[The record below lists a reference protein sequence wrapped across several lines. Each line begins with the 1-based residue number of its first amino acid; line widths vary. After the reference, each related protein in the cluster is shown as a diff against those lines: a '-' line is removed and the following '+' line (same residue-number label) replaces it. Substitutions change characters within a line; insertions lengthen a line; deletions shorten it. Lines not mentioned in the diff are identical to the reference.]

1 MIKYELDI
9 WNSWTKK
16 SSGIKFKASK
26 SYLGDGE
33 EKLGKEF
40 DSIPLGQ
47 NVSYDLEV
55 GNEKWEIKK
64 LDIDNSFRLGVSI
77 SSKYNILLSK
87 IINCLNN
94 LEKIKDELLSEF
106 FQKKIYKIIEQVNSP
121 FGRAKNSILEGLLKN
136 EISEGN
142 LNKLNELLEELKA
155 ITFFNH
161 QNIEMYSSI
170 NGKKYQYSSLD
181 AVKKIK
187 LEDINKDEKIKF
199 FGSADL
205 HDKNLISSEFYD
217 DLEILVDKTLKDE
230 LNKIVRGV
238 FDNLR
243 LVAVD
248 KQKGYLPL
256 STLKKISCYR
266 ITSGN
271 PRCKIHLNV

>member
-1 MIKYELDI
+1 MVKYELDI

-106 FQKKIYKIIEQVNSP
+106 FQKKIYKIIEQVNST

-136 EISEGN
+136 EISEEN

-155 ITFFNH
+155 ITFFNY

-181 AVKKIK
+181 AIKKIK

-199 FGSADL
+199 FGGADL
-205 HDKNLISSEFYD
+205 YDKNLISSELYD

-230 LNKIVRGV
+230 LDNIVRGV

-256 STLKKISCYR
+256 STLEKISCYR